1 VTLVSTKAISF
12 KNEGNPIRIISPYVG
27 SEGFASVLGSFD
39 SMLDTIS
46 DENES
51 HSENLD
57 DDVEGSYPAFPLIVR
72 GNSVI
77 ELLRTRHKC
86 ETYIS
91 TLTQS
96 QRLIRDY
103 GALFGPNKAKE
114 YESKIVSMMQSG
126 SEMRD
131 PAYAYI
137 VPPKGYAKRTVQKLF
152 GTGITYSFSGLRRG
166 KVGVFLRSWSF
177 QDFWELASWPRDS
190 AGGVGLRF
198 GFPIN
203 DDFDVEQMY
212 SRLKINT
219 SANLSDKF
227 VQWQQ
232 REDLTDSQREI
243 SEINP
248 YVVQVH
254 GVDGLQSTIL
264 SSKKDFLL
272 FLSAPF
278 CRTCKLL
285 TPQYTRMARSF
296 SMSRSA
302 IVFAK
307 ADLSGTIGKDLGNHL
322 KVDVVPAFVLFR
334 KGQLYGSPINISK
347 LPSKTLDKAVD
358 YLTSGNEWDINV
370 IRDDN

>member
-1 VTLVSTKAISF
+1 MTLVSTKALSIE
-12 KNEGNPIRIISPYVG
+12 NEGNPIRIISPYVG

-51 HSENLD
+51 HSETLD
-57 DDVEGSYPAFPLIVR
+57 DDVEESHPTFPLIGR
-72 GNSVI
+72 ANSVI
-77 ELLRTRHKC
+77 ELLRKRHKC

-96 QRLIRDY
+96 QRLIRDD

-114 YESKIVSMMQSG
+114 YESKIVNMVQSG
-126 SEMRD
+126 SELRD
-131 PAYAYI
+131 PPYAYI
-137 VPPKGYAKRTVQKLF
+137 VPPKGYAKHTLQKLF
-152 GTGITYSFSGLRRG
+152 ETGITYSISGFRRG
-166 KVGVFLRSWSF
+166 KVGVFLRGWSF

-198 GFPIN
+198 GFPVN
-203 DDFDVEQMY
+203 DDFDDEQMY
-212 SRLKINT
+212 YRLKINT
-219 SANLSDKF
+219 SANLSAKV

-232 REDLTDSQREI
+232 RVDLEHPQ
-243 SEINP
+243 SEKSEVNP
-248 YVVQVH
+248 YVVQVL

-264 SSKKDFLL
+264 SSKKDFIL

-302 IVFAK
+302 LVFAK
-307 ADLSGTIGKDLGNHL
+307 ADLSGTIGKDLGNYL
-322 KVDVVPAFVLFR
+322 KVDVVPAFVFFR

-347 LPSKTLDKAVD
+347 LPSRTLDKAVD
-358 YLTSGNEWDINV
+358 YLTSGNDWDFNV
-370 IRDDN
+370 IRDGY